1 MAPGTGTGMD
11 IDKSGE
17 FMFVEIDDPTTIRT
31 YIFDEETRMGYPD
44 PKKNAV
50 DEGNDT
56 GETQMT
62 KKSKKTRK
70 TINKD
75 IEKKTYIKVDGINVN
90 DVFVSKFVNSNKT
103 FISFWKITKV
113 TEKCA
118 CATELLNEKKD
129 DGLYYPTVNEGTTKL
144 AKRKIWGDPARF
156 RVSADSVTS
165 NFACKWDNTGV
176 HCD

>member
-62 KKSKKTRK
+62 KKR
-70 TINKD
+70 
-75 IEKKTYIKVDGINVN
+75 
-90 DVFVSKFVNSNKT
+90 
-103 FISFWKITKV
+103 
-113 TEKCA
+113 
-118 CATELLNEKKD
+118 LLNHYQSMNLGPKFN
-129 DGLYYPTVNEGTTKL
+129 GRLL
-144 AKRKIWGDPARF
+144 KR
-156 RVSADSVTS
+156 S
-165 NFACKWDNTGV
+165 KWLPNQRYRSELD
-176 HCD
+176 